1 MRCILIQLFPV
12 VFQVTRLP
20 FHCREYESIS
30 VWDHSD
36 GTKPCKGLK
45 EVEQPSPVSILEPPT
60 DEDSCF
66 SGCFNDLQE
75 MASK

>member
-1 MRCILIQLFPV
+1 M
-12 VFQVTRLP
+12 TRLP
-20 FHCREYESIS
+20 FHCHDFESIS
-30 VWDHSD
+30 VSD
-36 GTKPCKGLK
+36 DTDGSKSCKGLK

-66 SGCFNDLQE
+66 SGCFNYDLQE